1 MLQNSRK
8 VMTRSNGSVSPVR
21 FLLIGIGPHAKRT
34 YIPHMKALES
44 EGRAVLVAAVDV
56 LENQRSLTEYQ
67 QQTCP
72 NVELHFVPSFTT
84 EMPTYVALRLTH
96 LAIRLDVSFVIIAT
110 EPLAHTAYGLWAL
123 SSGLNIILDKPVST
137 RRDACTNFQEANG
150 IAEDFTDLLDGY
162 SGLQRYKKTCFLVNS
177 HRRYH
182 PGFQFTLRK
191 IEEISRKTGC
201 PVTNI
206 NTTHCDGQWR
216 MPTEIVDQRYHTYNM
231 GYGKVSH
238 SGYHFLDTV
247 CQFMKAGMVA
257 DKTADRI
264 EVVSSFVQPN
274 GFMMQLN
281 TGDYGKL
288 FGQAE
293 YGEACKYS
301 DEELKELFASFGE
314 IDASIQLTFLRQNE
328 AIAIVQINLQ
338 HNGFSRRNW
347 LLPPTDLY
355 KGNGRVK
362 HEIHEIKSGPFQTIA
377 IVSKQANDRHDRSRP
392 SDALLG
398 SDNHF
403 EIQVFRN
410 CDMLSESEPL
420 QTFTVPD
427 IDREFS
433 TKIPGLLSENVKRGI
448 LEDAIDFAVGNK
460 DIGDLRSNL
469 ADHSLPCHIMSAI
482 YISHVRRKTGLSP
495 VVNVDVNYQQDGV
508 AEASIRADPSS
519 STASAARAIGSIFSE
534 KSQHSLAVVP
544 VNV

>member
-1 MLQNSRK
+1 
-8 VMTRSNGSVSPVR
+8 
-21 FLLIGIGPHAKRT
+21 
-34 YIPHMKALES
+34 
-44 EGRAVLVAAVDV
+44 
-56 LENQRSLTEYQ
+56 
-67 QQTCP
+67 
-72 NVELHFVPSFTT
+72 
-84 EMPTYVALRLTH
+84 
-96 LAIRLDVSFVIIAT
+96 
-110 EPLAHTAYGLWAL
+110 
-123 SSGLNIILDKPVST
+123 
-137 RRDACTNFQEANG
+137 
-150 IAEDFTDLLDGY
+150 
-162 SGLQRYKKTCFLVNS
+162 
-177 HRRYH
+177 
-182 PGFQFTLRK
+182 
-191 IEEISRKTGC
+191 
-201 PVTNI
+201 
-206 NTTHCDGQWR
+206 
-216 MPTEIVDQRYHTYNM
+216 
-231 GYGKVSH
+231 
-238 SGYHFLDTV
+238 
-247 CQFMKAGMVA
+247 
-257 DKTADRI
+257 
-264 EVVSSFVQPN
+264 
-274 GFMMQLN
+274 MMQLN
-281 TGDYGKL
+281 TADYGKL

-377 IVSKQANDRHDRSRP
+377 IMSKQANDRHDRSHP

-410 CDMLSESEPL
+410 CGMLSESEPL

-433 TKIPGLLSENVKRGI
+433 TKIPGLLSENLKRGI
-448 LEDAIDFAVGNK
+448 LEDAIDFAIGNK

-482 YISHVRRKTGLSP
+482 YISHIRRKTGLSP
-495 VVNVDVNYQQDGV
+495 VVNVDVNYQQGIVHLHKFKLRKLLTALWKDGV
-508 AEASIRADPSS
+508 AEASIRADQSS
-519 STASAARAIGSIFSE
+519 STASVAHANGSIFSE